1 MTDNKQQIDTLLKQ
15 VLTME
20 TQQAFEFLQAA
31 KVSDEV
37 VNRVALLLNDS
48 ETRTAFLQ
56 DRGILDRAI
65 GTSKNPDLSGTTI
78 NNIRLIKPLGAGG
91 MGAVYLAEDLTL
103 QRKVA
108 VKALH
113 NAQLVNQQAQQRF
126 RREALILS
134 QLDHPN
140 ICRIYNLIET
150 ESADY
155 LVLELIKGQTLK
167 KSDFK
172 QFSKAQKLAT
182 AQALLSA
189 LKAAHNKD
197 IIHRDLKPENIMLDD
212 KGQVKVLDFGISR
225 LSGTAGTSDQ
235 HAATDPMN
243 NQQTVA
249 GAVLGTLTYMSPEQ
263 AAGEEITTA
272 SDIYTLGLVFQELF
286 SATPVYADDLTAE
299 QLLKLSTAAET
310 QIPTDLS
317 GDLTQLIQRMKAK
330 SPAARPTAVDAMT
343 MLAQIQ
349 AKPAKRVKY
358 GLAFLVLLLVSLGI
372 YKHINDLTHEREQA
386 NLARAEAEQVT
397 EFLLSIFNVS
407 NPYLENGSNLTAAD
421 LLDKGAERIED
432 NLSQQP
438 ETQALLKA
446 TIGDVYRQMGLLSQA
461 SSLLESAYEQIKN
474 LPQANESTR
483 NKITAMYA
491 TITMDTADDYHK
503 AEQLYQEILLGID
516 DQDSEAALKIK
527 DFLGLIY
534 SRLGETEKTIQVSQ
548 EIINSYHDNPG
559 YDINLLLSALNTQGM
574 ANQLQGNLA
583 EAEKNFKQGLALLDQ
598 PALVL
603 FNTEINLMG
612 NLAGVY
618 LATDRPDESLEL
630 RKQVVAISEE
640 RLPANHPD
648 LIGIYDNLA
657 VDYYFMD
664 DLEQAKFWNKKALN
678 VFEVLLESNENNSDQ
693 MVYSHSMTL
702 ANYGVLLT
710 RSDGFEEAKEVFTE
724 VVTKLQRILGED
736 HPTVADY
743 KYDLGRVYHVLGDSV
758 TANEYVDQALMVF
771 KKQTLPFSSR
781 QLKTWLLKATLL
793 KEQNEMDAFA
803 ALKQAL
809 YQRLQAMEP
818 LNQDFIDLADSR
830 FVELLS
836 TEGEP

>member
-1 MTDNKQQIDTLLKQ
+1 MTDQQQQIDTLLKQ

-20 TQQAFEFLQAA
+20 TQAAFEFLAAA
-31 KVSDEV
+31 KVDQEV
-37 VNRVALLLNDS
+37 VNRVALMLNDS
-48 ETRTAFLQ
+48 ETRTAFLHQ
-56 DRGILDRAI
+56 RGVLDASI
-65 GTSKNPDLSGTTI
+65 PTPKNLNLSGTTI
-78 NNIRLIKPLGAGG
+78 NNIKLIEPLGAGG

-113 NAQLVNQQAQQRF
+113 NAQLINQQAQRRF
-126 RREALILS
+126 RREATILS

-150 ESADY
+150 PSADY
-155 LVLELIKGQTLK
+155 LVLELIEGQTLK
-167 KSDFK
+167 KSDFR

-197 IIHRDLKPENIMLDD
+197 IIHRDLKPENIMLDH

-225 LSGTAGTSDQ
+225 RSSS
-235 HAATDPMN
+235 AATDQQPAADPTGS
-243 NQQTVA
+243 QQTVA

-263 AAGEEITTA
+263 AAGEEVTTA
-272 SDIYTLGLVFQELF
+272 SDIYSLGLVFQELF

-310 QIPTDLS
+310 QVPTDLPS
-317 GDLTQLIQRMKAK
+317 DLTQLIQRMKAK

-343 MLAQIQ
+343 ILAQIQ
-349 AKPAKRVKY
+349 AKPARRLKY
-358 GLAFLVLLLVSLGI
+358 GLALLLLLLVTLGI
-372 YKHINDLTHEREQA
+372 YKHISDLTHEREQA
-386 NLARAEAEQVT
+386 NLARTEAEQVT

-407 NPYLENGSNLTAAD
+407 NPYLENGSNLTAAE
-421 LLDKGAERIED
+421 LLDKGAQRIED

-461 SSLLESAYEQIKN
+461 YSLLESAYEQIKS
-474 LPQANESTR
+474 LPQANEATR
-483 NKITAMYA
+483 DKITTMYA

-503 AEQLYQEILLGID
+503 AEQLYQEILVGID

-534 SRLGETEKTIQVSQ
+534 NRLGETEKTIQISQ
-548 EIINSYHDNPG
+548 EIIDSYHNNPG
-559 YDINLLLSALNTQGM
+559 YDINLLLSAMNTLGM
-574 ANQLQGNLA
+574 AKQLQGNLA
-583 EAEKNFKQGLALLDQ
+583 EAEKHFKQAMAALDQ

-603 FNTEINLMG
+603 FNTEINLMA

-618 LATDRPDESLEL
+618 AATGRQDESLEL

-648 LIGIYDNLA
+648 LIGAYDNLA
-657 VDYYFMD
+657 VDYYFLD
-664 DLEQAKFWNKKALN
+664 DLEQAKYWNKKALQ
-678 VFEVLLESNENNSDQ
+678 VFEVLLQSNDNNSDQ

-724 VVTKLQRILGED
+724 VVTNLQRILGND

-743 KYDLGRVYHVLGDSV
+743 KYDLGRVYHVLGDSLM
-758 TANEYVDQALMVF
+758 ANKYIDQALMIYQ
-771 KKQTLPFSSR
+771 KQTLPFSSR

-793 KEQNEMDAFA
+793 KEQNKLDALA
-803 ALKQAL
+803 TLKAAL

-818 LNQDFIDLADSR
+818 LNQDFIDLADNS
-830 FVELLS
+830 FAALLS
-836 TEGEP
+836 TEGGH